1 MLAGFFYEMNIH
13 AVTNK
18 INEADFF
25 FEKLKHSSTEPINR
39 SETEYY
45 LSAFLSAARSFT
57 LVLQKMCRN
66 NNEFNGFE
74 HWYEKQKEKF
84 QIYEFS
90 TYFVEFRNIALKEGV
105 SELTGG
111 TIYTNE
117 KGEMVSEIY
126 LSHNSDKF
134 KTIKIPDNFLEES
147 FNYLQILVSIYWDF
161 LVEFGEKIDPWRIHT
176 INFLKKN
183 KDYQHDL
190 IYSRIEDFD
199 GELAKEKKT
208 NKLFSNSKP
217 HKTVDQ
223 LFEKYLKINR
233 F

>member
-1 MLAGFFYEMNIH
+1 MNIH

-18 INEADFF
+18 VKETDFF
-25 FEKLKHSSTEPINR
+25 FEKLKYSSTDSVNR

-45 LSAFLSAARSFT
+45 LSAFLSTARSFT
-57 LVLQKMCRN
+57 FVLQKMGKN
-66 NNEFNGFE
+66 NKEFYDFE
-74 HWYEKQKEKF
+74 RWYEKQNEKF

-90 TYFVEFRNIALKEGV
+90 AYYVQFRNVALKEGV

-111 TIYTNE
+111 SIYTNE

-126 LSHNSDKF
+126 LSHNSNKF
-134 KTIKIPDNFLEES
+134 KTIKIPDNFLGES
-147 FNYLQILVSIYWDF
+147 FKYLQILVSIYWDF

-176 INFLKKN
+176 INFLTKN

-190 IYSRIEDFD
+190 IYSSIEDFED
-199 GELAKEKKT
+199 EIAKEIET

-217 HKTVDQ
+217 HKIVDQ
-223 LFEKYLKINR
+223 IFEKYLKINR
-233 F
+233 FK

>member
-1 MLAGFFYEMNIH
+1 MNIH

-25 FEKLKHSSTEPINR
+25 FGKLKHSSTEPVNR

-57 LVLQKMCRN
+57 FVLQKMCKN

-74 HWYEKQKEKF
+74 DWYEKQKEKF
-84 QIYEFS
+84 QIYKFS
-90 TYFVEFRNIALKEGV
+90 DYFVEFRNVALKEGV

-117 KGEMVSEIY
+117 KGEMVSEIF

-134 KTIKIPDNFLEES
+134 KTTKIPDNFLEES
-147 FNYLQILVSIYWDF
+147 FSYLQILVSIYWDF
-161 LVEFGEKIDPWRIHT
+161 LIEFGEKIDPWRIHT
-176 INFLKKN
+176 INFLEKN
-183 KDYQHDL
+183 KDFHHDL
-190 IYSRIEDFD
+190 IYSSIDDFEE
-199 GELAKEKKT
+199 ELTKEKET

-217 HKTVDQ
+217 HKIVDQ

-233 F
+233 FE

>member
-1 MLAGFFYEMNIH
+1 MNIH

-25 FEKLKHSSTEPINR
+25 FEKLKHSSTEPVNR

-57 LVLQKMCRN
+57 FVLQKMCKHDRN
-66 NNEFNGFE
+66 FSDFE
-74 HWYEKQKEKF
+74 EWYRNQLKKLESYQ
-84 QIYEFS
+84 FS
-90 TYFVEFRNIALKEGV
+90 EYFKEFRNVALKEGV
-105 SELTGG
+105 SVLSGG
-111 TIYTNE
+111 AIYTNE
-117 KGEMVSEIY
+117 DGEMVSEIH
-126 LSHNSDKF
+126 LSHQTIQF
-134 KTIKIPDNFLEES
+134 KNIKIPDNFLEES
-147 FNYLQILVSIYWDF
+147 FNYLKILVSIYWDF

-183 KDYQHDL
+183 NDHQHDL
-190 IYSRIEDFD
+190 IYSSIEDFE
-199 GELAKEKKT
+199 GELTKEIET

-217 HKTVDQ
+217 HKIVDQ

-233 F
+233 FK